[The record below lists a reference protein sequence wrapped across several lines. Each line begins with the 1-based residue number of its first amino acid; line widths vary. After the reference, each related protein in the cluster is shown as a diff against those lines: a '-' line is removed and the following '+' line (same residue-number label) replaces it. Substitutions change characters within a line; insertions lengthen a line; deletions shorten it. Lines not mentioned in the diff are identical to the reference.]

1 MRPLVKFLQKGG
13 PYFCG
18 RMKWRMNVDIVPI
31 SNECQLLLKLYHN
44 WKKNQNQEN
53 NSAFTK
59 HEIIPDTNQLERFNK
74 KP

>member
-1 MRPLVKFLQKGG
+1 MPIIIK
-13 PYFCG
+13 
-18 RMKWRMNVDIVPI
+18 IVP
-31 SNECQLLLKLYHN
+31 QL
-44 WKKNQNQEN
+44 KKKQNQEN

>member
-1 MRPLVKFLQKGG
+1 MPIIIK
-13 PYFCG
+13 
-18 RMKWRMNVDIVPI
+18 IVP
-31 SNECQLLLKLYHN
+31 QL
-44 WKKNQNQEN
+44 KKQNQEN